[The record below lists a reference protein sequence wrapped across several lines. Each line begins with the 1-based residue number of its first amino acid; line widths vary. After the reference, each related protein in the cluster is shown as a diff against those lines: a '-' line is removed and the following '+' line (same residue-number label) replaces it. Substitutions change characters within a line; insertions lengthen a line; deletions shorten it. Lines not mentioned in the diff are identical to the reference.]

1 MSRKTKQLIID
12 NKTFKNTNGTKTR
25 IQLLSNNKVIPYKKD
40 LWKSETLQ
48 LFSTISIKKY
58 GKMHTRKKNP
68 KKIIKNKTVKKKS
81 VLPKSPS
88 KSHQRQP
95 RRWRNK
101 SVKKKPISPKSPSY
115 SPTSPTIKKNKTVK
129 KKSVKKKIISPK
141 SPSYSPTSPTIK
153 KNKTP
158 TRKSMIK
165 KLKSLSRMRSY
176 SPAINKEIERLSI
189 SPHKDIMGTCK
200 ENEMYIPLKT
210 KVGING
216 KEFKKCMGWKSKK
229 AQKYLLDNLK
239 SKKKIIPA
247 NIRGPFQNR
256 SNCWFNSFFMM
267 FFISDKGR
275 KFMKA
280 FRESMITGKFHNTKK
295 TMPVRIQ
302 YPFWLLNKMI
312 TASLIGDKDPESY
325 WRHMDTNSVIKEIYK
340 KLKKYNKGEMVG
352 YTTLSKPGQSG
363 NPIAMY
369 LALFNYFPKQFKSRC
384 FGIQTIFYN
393 KYNSYIG
400 MGIKESE
407 TYKQIVKIKPHII
420 ILEMTDKHD
429 QESTNE
435 PTKANG
441 KIPGTDKYA
450 QVKDYEKKIHYKFG
464 DMEYTLDSMGI
475 RDINQHHICALITLN
490 KKDYMFD
497 GENNITIQ
505 RQDWKKLLNK
515 NQDFKIT
522 PRIPEIYNL
531 TKGYQCLLY
540 YRSK

>member
-1 MSRKTKQLIID
+1 MSRKIKQLSID
-12 NKTFKNTNGTKTR
+12 NKTFTNTNGTKTR
-25 IQLLSNNKVIPYKKD
+25 IQLLDNNKVIPYKKD

-48 LFSTISIKKY
+48 LFSNVSVKKY
-58 GKMHTRKKNP
+58 GKMHTRRKKP
-68 KKIIKNKTVKKKS
+68 KKIVKNKTVKKKS
-81 VLPKSPS
+81 V
-88 KSHQRQP
+88 
-95 RRWRNK
+95 
-101 SVKKKPISPKSPSY
+101 KKKHISPKSPSY

-129 KKSVKKKIISPK
+129 KKSVKKKIVSPK

-153 KNKTP
+153 KSKTP
-158 TRKSMIK
+158 TKKSMIK
-165 KLKSLSRMRSY
+165 NLKSLSRMRSY

-256 SNCWFNSFFMM
+256 SNCWFNTFFMM

-302 YPFWLLNKMI
+302 YPFKMI
-312 TASLIGDKDPESY
+312 TESLIGDKDPEAY

-340 KLKKYNKGEMVG
+340 KLKKYNMGEMVG

-429 QESTNE
+429 KESDNE

-441 KIPGTDKYA
+441 KISGTDKYA

-475 RDINQHHICALITLN
+475 RDINQHHICALVTLN

-522 PRIPEIYNL
+522 PRIPETYNL
-531 TKGYQCLLY
+531 TKGYQCLMY